1 MKVIA
6 SGQVNAAGWNPVVI
20 VWARSLRVSIR
31 VMTLMTQA
39 GGMVSSAMM
48 AVI

>member
-6 SGQVNAAGWNPVVI
+6 SGQVAAGWNPVVI
-20 VWARSLRVSIR
+20 VWARGLRVSIR
-31 VMTLMTQA
+31 VMTLMQA